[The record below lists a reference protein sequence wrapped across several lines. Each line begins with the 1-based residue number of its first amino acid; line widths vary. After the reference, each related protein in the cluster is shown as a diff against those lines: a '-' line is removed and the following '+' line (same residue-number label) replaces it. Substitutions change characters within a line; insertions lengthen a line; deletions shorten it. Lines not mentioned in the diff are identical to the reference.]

1 MRSKK
6 LVIGYAVAI
15 FLLVFIITFNSV
27 CSITQFDVRYETGS
41 TAASASAE
49 KVQAR
54 LNEYL
59 NKSYLFF
66 KTGNVDS
73 IVEQVCAEDGTY
85 LNVIS
90 VKKSF
95 PNKVSVV
102 IEEEYERYAYSFV
115 GKDAEGNDAEFFY
128 VTDENGKILSIK
140 KSNESNIHGAA
151 ANVKIKGFTFS
162 SAAVGETLAADQRVQ
177 FSLLNDMLAYADDAL
192 GGIAG
197 RFSEIEYNS
206 GGRNGLEYFHF
217 VFTEG
222 LELWLMAHEDNPLEN
237 DGSFE
242 ADPLIAMECFK
253 EAISCYLGLS
263 DAQKTY
269 GYLRPGYVT
278 KDSEGNPIEPYVNVE
293 HFSGTYSPPSA

>member
-140 KSNESNIHGAA
+140 NSNESNIHGAA

-206 GGRNGLEYFHF
+206 GGTNGLEYFHF

-222 LELWLMAHEDNPLEN
+222 LELWLLEVSEESAH
-237 DGSFE
+237 
-242 ADPLIAMECFK
+242 AMLCFQ
-253 EAISCYLGLS
+253 ESLALYAQLS

-269 GYLRPGYVT
+269 GYLLPAYVE
-278 KDSEGNPIEPYVNVE
+278 DESRVNVQ

>member
-102 IEEEYERYAYSFV
+102 IEEEYERYAYSFA

-222 LELWLMAHEDNPLEN
+222 LELWLLEVSEESAH
-237 DGSFE
+237 
-242 ADPLIAMECFK
+242 AMPCFQ
-253 EAISCYLGLS
+253 ESLALYAQLS

-269 GYLRPGYVT
+269 GYLLSAYVE
-278 KDSEGNPIEPYVNVE
+278 DESRVNVL
-293 HFSGTYSPPSA
+293 HSSGTYSPPSA